1 MSSPLLRHVVVG
13 VLFTC
18 MRYLAAWLLHAYLK
32 RNSDKD
38 SKYWHSLL
46 KRNRMVSFVT
56 MGAQLHNT
64 LLPTRTWH
72 CYSVIKNHRSR
83 IFCLYTFSK
92 RKGSLSWLSHGRGGG
107 GGEKL
112 VTKWG
117 KSLSSLIKSACS
129 VCHWLKNPPKM
140 LNVRVLKRVV
150 KIKYWNQTAL
160 KLKEISENECVSCAF
175 CLP

>member
-1 MSSPLLRHVVVG
+1 
-13 VLFTC
+13 
-18 MRYLAAWLLHAYLK
+18 
-32 RNSDKD
+32 
-38 SKYWHSLL
+38 
-46 KRNRMVSFVT
+46 MVSFVT

-107 GGEKL
+107 GEEKL

-140 LNVRVLKRVV
+140 LNVSQSFKTHGKNKILKPNGS
-150 KIKYWNQTAL
+150 KIERNKRKWVRQLCFLPSLRYGLGTPFATISPFATASL
-160 KLKEISENECVSCAF
+160 FSLLFSYSTTWRSCF
-175 CLP
+175 LCLWAR